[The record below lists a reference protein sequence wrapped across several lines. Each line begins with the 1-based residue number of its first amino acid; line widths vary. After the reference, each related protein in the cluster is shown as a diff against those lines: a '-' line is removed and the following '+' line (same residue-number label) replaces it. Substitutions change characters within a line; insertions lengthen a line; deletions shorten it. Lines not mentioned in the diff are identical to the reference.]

1 MKKMTKLMIATAMVS
16 FVSLSAAETVSLP
29 APDKKGGKPLMQ
41 TLTERQ
47 TKRNFTKK
55 ALSNQEISNILY
67 AAYGINRPGTGK
79 HTIPTA
85 INMRNLVL
93 YVTSADGTFRYDAKN
108 NKLIRHSKKD
118 LREFAFMR
126 KSMPLSSPLSLIYV
140 ADLTKG
146 RDPASTLMYSHAHAG
161 SAYQN
166 VYLYCASRGLATVI
180 CGGFNKDVMA
190 KQLGLNT
197 KKFAVL
203 YTQII
208 GFPEK

>member
-1 MKKMTKLMIATAMVS
+1 METTCIMIAAALTCLTT
-16 FVSLSAAETVSLP
+16 LSATDISLP

-41 TLTERQ
+41 ALSERQ
-47 TKRNFTKK
+47 TNRNFTKTPISIQD
-55 ALSNQEISNILY
+55 LSNILY
-67 AAYGINRPGTGK
+67 AAYGINRPEANK

-85 INMRNLVL
+85 INMKNLVL
-93 YVTSADGTFRYDAKN
+93 YVTSADGTYRYDAKA
-108 NKLIRHSKKD
+108 NKLIRHSRKD
-118 LREFAFMR
+118 LRQFAFMR

-140 ADLTKG
+140 ADLSKG
-146 RDPASTLMYSHAHAG
+146 KDRASILTYSHAHAG

-180 CGGFNKDVMA
+180 CGGFRKDVME
-190 KQLGLNT
+190 KELGLDT

-208 GFPEK
+208 GFPKK

>member
-108 NKLIRHSKKD
+108 N
-118 LREFAFMR
+118 R
-126 KSMPLSSPLSLIYV
+126 KQNNCS
-140 ADLTKG
+140 
-146 RDPASTLMYSHAHAG
+146 AG
-161 SAYQN
+161 
-166 VYLYCASRGLATVI
+166 
-180 CGGFNKDVMA
+180 
-190 KQLGLNT
+190 
-197 KKFAVL
+197 
-203 YTQII
+203 
-208 GFPEK
+208 

>member
-1 MKKMTKLMIATAMVS
+1 MKKLPLAISLAIACT
-16 FVSLSAAETVSLP
+16 SAIASAQNISLP

-41 TLTERQ
+41 ALTLRQ
-47 TKRNFTKK
+47 TKRAFK
-55 ALSNQEISNILY
+55 ATPLSKQDISNILY
-67 AAYGINRPGTGK
+67 AAYGINRPAADK

-85 INMRNLVL
+85 INMKNLVL
-93 YVTSADGTFRYDAKN
+93 YVTSKDGTFRYDPKA
-108 NKLIRHSKKD
+108 NKLILHNKKD
-118 LREFAFMR
+118 LRQYAFMR
-126 KSMPLSSPLSLIYV
+126 KAMPLSSPMSLIYV
-140 ADLTKG
+140 ADLSKG
-146 RDPASTLMYSHAHAG
+146 RDPKSTLTYSHAHAG

-190 KQLGLNT
+190 KQMGLNT

-208 GFPEK
+208 GFPQK